1 MSKAPPGGATIKDAQ
16 RSDLN
21 LFCRLEA
28 ELRCQAHNS
37 WVSSSSSIGRPPVSP
52 SPPVPHS
59 SVITS
64 ARSGA
69 VRGARL
75 VARPPLVGVALV
87 PAPAVLLLPAALLR
101 APFRDPPRPPRELS
115 AASELAVLAVCAV
128 VSSVRSLTLRLRPDF
143 AIGSFGRALFLP
155 VPTPRGI
162 RFSFREHLL
171 TVAA

>member
-16 RSDLN
+16 RSELN

-37 WVSSSSSIGRPPVSP
+37 WVSSSSSIGRPPLSP

-75 VARPPLVGVALV
+75 VARPPLAGVALV

-101 APFRDPPRPPRELS
+101 APLVLRLAALFRPAALRDVAVREVLLRDPADAPRALFRDPPAVFLRAPP
-115 AASELAVLAVCAV
+115 A
-128 VSSVRSLTLRLRPDF
+128 F
-143 AIGSFGRALFLP
+143 
-155 VPTPRGI
+155 
-162 RFSFREHLL
+162 
-171 TVAA
+171 